1 MEEEIRQLKTRLTEI
16 QYSEW
21 CINGGPV
28 NIAAEIEMYDTL
40 LNTRRK
46 GNLGR
51 KDRYRK
57 ISYDITSD
65 CYIF

>member
-28 NIAAEIEMYDTL
+28 NFAAEIQMYENLLDT
-40 LNTRRK
+40 RK
-46 GNLGR
+46 SMKEHLGR
-51 KDRYRK
+51 KDR
-57 ISYDITSD
+57 
-65 CYIF
+65 